1 MLYNYSVTFDVS
13 KSKMDPISTNYSL
26 ILMINVKLNPKAVQF
41 VNSKRGFVFVMVINY
56 DGDCC
61 M

>member
-1 MLYNYSVTFDVS
+1 MG
-13 KSKMDPISTNYSL
+13 PISTNYSL
-26 ILMINVKLNPKAVQF
+26 MRIINVMLNLKAVQF